1 MNVSTDPNSSEREK
15 QTRFSFVVLT
25 LLKGVMLRE
34 DHEQR
39 WSDLLE
45 LRSGLRDYLTVLGLT
60 LDIDEAEG
68 FAVVRQAERD
78 TTSNEPELPRLVNRR
93 ALSFSVSVLLVLLR
107 KRLLEFDT
115 HDGGRRLILKRSEIV
130 ALVQDFFQET
140 HNEAKLVDKVSA
152 QITKVQELGMLRQLS
167 TSEHEFEVHRV
178 LKAYVDGKWL
188 GDLELRLQQYRA
200 HAIAQGATDDAKAA
214 ICKKAAGQKPCRL
227 FCRQV
232 E

>member
-1 MNVSTDPNSSEREK
+1 VNNAIDPETSEREK
-15 QTRFSFVVLT
+15 QTRFSFVALT

-39 WSDLLE
+39 WSDLLAR
-45 LRSGLRDYLTVLGLT
+45 RSELRDYLAVLGLT

-78 TTSNEPELPRLVNRR
+78 VNSNEPELPRLVTRR

-130 ALVQDFFQET
+130 ALVQDFFRDT
-140 HNEAKLVDKVSA
+140 HNEAKLTDRVST
-152 QITKVQELGMLRQLS
+152 QIAKVQELGMLRQLKG
-167 TSEHEFEVHRV
+167 SEHEFEVHRV
-178 LKAYVDGKWL
+178 LKAYVDGRWL
-188 GDLELRLQQYRA
+188 ADVEQRLQAYRA
-200 HAIAQGATDDAKAA
+200 HAEASSAADDAK
-214 ICKKAAGQKPCRL
+214 GNDP
-227 FCRQV
+227 
-232 E
+232 